1 MSDFKNLRGKE
12 YWRSLNELEKSP
24 EFSEFLHREFPQGAS
39 ELTNP
44 VTRRNFLTIMGASIA
59 LAGVAGCR
67 KPVEKIIPYVIQP
80 EEVVPGIAQ
89 HYATTMPFGNS
100 AYGLLV
106 ESHEGRPTKI
116 EGNKL
121 HPSSLGGTNLFI
133 QASILGL
140 YDPDRSQ
147 RVLHNGAESSWD
159 DFVTAWRALY
169 AGFVAN
175 RGEGLAV
182 VSEAFSSPTL
192 ARLKAEFVRQ
202 FPQAVWATYES
213 VSDENIYEGIKIAT
227 GKTLRPN
234 YAYDKA
240 EVIVSLDAD
249 FLFSESENVAAAKG
263 FADGRR
269 ISSEHDFMNRL
280 YVAESVYSVTGTMA
294 DHRLRLTSSQV
305 APFTAALVIELKRQG
320 LAIPVSNQLAEFSRN
335 DFDKKWLTVA
345 ASDLIGSRGR
355 SIVVAG
361 RRQPPIVHALVF
373 AVNQALG
380 NVNAT
385 ISYSDLVDAEIP
397 SRTALADLSK
407 RMLAGQID
415 TLVMIGGNAL
425 YDAPTDCDFANGL
438 AKVVNTIHL
447 SQYVNETSHS
457 VKWNLPEAHYLE
469 YWGDARAASGTVSVI
484 QPLILPLFGGHSSV
498 ELLQLLASG
507 RENRGYDIVRQ
518 TWRKMLTGNFEKE
531 WQHVLHDGR
540 LEKSAVPTIAPL
552 LDENAIAKQISA
564 GAIKKSAS
572 PSGTVEI
579 VFQPSPA
586 TFDGRYANNGW
597 LQETPDPITKITWDN
612 VAVIS
617 PATARE
623 MGIRNSEIVRLAH
636 EGRTLEI
643 AAWLVPGQPDGT
655 ITLDLGYGRKASGR
669 VGNGVGFDVCP
680 LRTLE
685 GYDFITGAAITATG
699 GKYAI
704 SCAQDHGSMEG
715 RPLVREATLE
725 EYRKEPKFAQE
736 MVEHPPLK
744 SLWDEH
750 DYSQGYQWGLAVD
763 LNTCVGCGACTL
775 ACQSENNIPI
785 VGKTQVGNGREMNWI
800 RVDRYFSGE
809 TDDAQVVYQPVM
821 CQHCENAPCEQVCPV
836 AATVHNK
843 EGLNVMVYNRCI
855 GTRYCSNNCPYK
867 VRRFNFFNYTKDTPE
882 IVKMVMNPDVTVR
895 SRGVMEKCTFCIQ
908 RINRGKN
915 AAKLENREVRDGEIV
930 TACQQACPTQAI
942 VFGNIND
949 PASKVSKAKRQNR
962 NYELLAELNTKPRL
976 SYLARIRNPHPELG

>member
-1 MSDFKNLRGKE
+1 MSDFKNLKGKE

-24 EFSEFLHREFPQGAS
+24 EFTEFLQREFPQGAS

-67 KPVEKIIPYVIQP
+67 KPVEKIIPYVVQP
-80 EEVVPGIAQ
+80 EEIVPGIAQ

-121 HPSSLGGTNLFI
+121 HPSSLGGTNPFI

-147 RVLHNGAESSWD
+147 RVSRNGVESSWD
-159 DFVTAWRALY
+159 DFVSAWRGRHAE
-169 AGFVAN
+169 FVAN
-175 RGEGLAV
+175 QGKGLAV
-182 VSEAFSSPTL
+182 LSEAFSSPTL
-192 ARLKAEFVRQ
+192 ARLKSELVRQ
-202 FPQAVWATYES
+202 FPQATWVTYES
-213 VSDENIYEGIKIAT
+213 VSDENIYEGMKIAT
-227 GKTLRPN
+227 GKTLRPV

-249 FLFSESENVAAAKG
+249 FLFSESESITAAKG

-269 ISSEHDFMNRL
+269 ISSERDSMNRL

-294 DHRLRLTSSQV
+294 DHRLRLTSSQM
-305 APFTAALVIELKRQG
+305 APFTAALVLELQRQG
-320 LAIPVSNQLAEFSRN
+320 LSIPIATQLAAFGQN

-345 ASDLIGSRGR
+345 ASDLIASRGK
-355 SIVVAG
+355 SIVVSG

-373 AVNQALG
+373 AINQALG
-380 NVNAT
+380 NFSAT
-385 ISYSDLVDAEIP
+385 ISYGELVDAEIP
-397 SRTALADLSK
+397 SRKGLADLSK
-407 RMLAGQID
+407 KMLAGEIN
-415 TLVMIGGNAL
+415 TLVMIGGNSV
-425 YDAPTDCDFANGL
+425 YDAPADSDFTNAL
-438 AKVVNTIHL
+438 AKVANTIHL
-447 SQYVNETSHS
+447 SQYVNETSQNA
-457 VKWNLPEAHYLE
+457 KWHLPETHYLE
-469 YWGDARAASGTVSVI
+469 YWGDARAADGTVSVI

-507 RENRGYDIVRQ
+507 RESRGYDVVRQ
-518 TWRKMLTGNFEKE
+518 TWGKLLTGNFEKE
-531 WQHVLHDGR
+531 WQRVLHDGR
-540 LEKSAVPTIAPL
+540 LDKSSVPAVMQS
-552 LDENAIAKQISA
+552 LDENGIAKQVSA
-564 GAIKKSAS
+564 GAIKKSAN

-579 VFQPSPA
+579 VFQPSSVI
-586 TFDGRYANNGW
+586 FDGRYANNGW

-617 PATARE
+617 PATAKE
-623 MGIRNSEIVRLAH
+623 MGIKNSDLVRLAH
-636 EGRTLEI
+636 DGRILEV

-669 VGNGVGFDVCP
+669 VGNGVGFDVSQ
-680 LRTLE
+680 LRTLDAY
-685 GYDFITGAAITATG
+685 GFISGVAITATG
-699 GKYAI
+699 RKYAI

-725 EYRKEPKFAQE
+725 EYRQEPKFAQE

-750 DYSQGYQWGLAVD
+750 DYSKGYQWGLAVD
-763 LNTCVGCGACTL
+763 LNTCIGCGACTL

-785 VGKTQVGNGREMNWI
+785 VGKTQVAVGREMNWI

-809 TDDAQVVYQPVM
+809 ADDAQVVYQPVM

-836 AATVHNK
+836 AATVHDK

-882 IVKMVMNPDVTVR
+882 IVKMAMNPDVTVR

-915 AAKLENREVRDGEIV
+915 TAKLENREVRDGEIV

-942 VFGNIND
+942 EFGNVND
-949 PASKVSKAKRQNR
+949 ATSKVSKVKRQNR

-976 SYLARIRNPHPELG
+976 SYLARIRNPNPKLG

>member
-1 MSDFKNLRGKE
+1 
-12 YWRSLNELEKSP
+12 
-24 EFSEFLHREFPQGAS
+24 
-39 ELTNP
+39 
-44 VTRRNFLTIMGASIA
+44 
-59 LAGVAGCR
+59 
-67 KPVEKIIPYVIQP
+67 VIQP
-80 EEVVPGIAQ
+80 EEVVPGMAQ

-116 EGNKL
+116 EGNRQ
-121 HPSSLGGTNLFI
+121 HPSSLGGTNPFI

-159 DFVTAWRALY
+159 DFVTTWRTLFAR
-169 AGFVAN
+169 FVTN

-182 VSEAFSSPTL
+182 LSEAFSSPTL
-192 ARLKAEFVRQ
+192 ARLKAEFLQQ
-202 FPQAVWATYES
+202 FPQATWVTHES

-227 GKTLRPN
+227 GKTLRPI
-234 YAYDKA
+234 YSYDKA

-249 FLFSESENVAAAKG
+249 FLFGESESVVAAKG

-269 ISSEHDFMNRL
+269 ISSEHDSMNRL
-280 YVAESVYSVTGTMA
+280 YVAESIYSVTGTMA
-294 DHRLRLTSSQV
+294 DHRLRLTGSQI
-305 APFTAALVIELKRQG
+305 APFTAALVLELQRQG
-320 LAIPVSNQLAEFSRN
+320 LAIPIGNQLAEFSPN
-335 DFDKKWLTVA
+335 DFDTKWLTVA
-345 ASDLIGSRGR
+345 ASDLIAAHGK

-361 RRQPPIVHALVF
+361 RRQPPIVHTLVF
-373 AVNQALG
+373 AINRALG

-385 ISYSDLVDAEIP
+385 ISYNELTDAEIP
-397 SRTALADLSK
+397 NRLALVDLSK
-407 RMLAGQID
+407 KMLAGRID
-415 TLVMIGGNAL
+415 TLVMFGGNAV
-425 YDAPTDCDFANGL
+425 YDAPADCDFANAL
-438 AKVVNTIHL
+438 SKVANTIQL
-447 SQYVNETSHS
+447 SQYINETSHGVS
-457 VKWNLPEAHYLE
+457 WHLPEAHYLE
-469 YWGDARAASGTVSVI
+469 YWGDARAAAGTAGVI
-484 QPLILPLFGGHSSV
+484 QPLILPLFGGHGPV

-507 RENRGYDIVRQ
+507 RDERGYDIVRR
-518 TWRKMLTGNFEKE
+518 TWSKILTGNFEKE
-531 WQHVLHDGR
+531 WQRVLHDGR
-540 LEKSAVPTIAPL
+540 LDKPSVPTVTPS
-552 LDENAIAKQISA
+552 LDETAIARQLSA
-564 GAIKKSAS
+564 GVLKKNTS
-572 PSGTVEI
+572 PAGTVEI
-579 VFQPSPA
+579 AFQPSPA
-586 TFDGRYANNGW
+586 MFDGRYANNGW

-612 VAVIS
+612 IAAIS
-617 PATARE
+617 PATAKKLRISN
-623 MGIRNSEIVRLAH
+623 GDIVRLANKEH
-636 EGRTLEI
+636 SLEI
-643 AAWLVPGQPDGT
+643 AAWLVPGQPDGM
-655 ITLDLGYGRKASGR
+655 ITLDLGYGRKISGR
-669 VGNGVGFDVCP
+669 VGNGVGFDVGP
-680 LRTLE
+680 LRTLD
-685 GYDFITGAAITATG
+685 GYHFITGATITATG
-699 GKYAI
+699 RKYPI

-725 EYRKEPKFAQE
+725 EYRKKPKFAKE

-744 SLWDEH
+744 SLWEEH
-750 DYSQGYQWGLAVD
+750 DYSQGYQWGLTVD
-763 LNTCVGCGACTL
+763 LNTCIGCGACTL

-785 VGKTQVGNGREMNWI
+785 VGKTQVANGREMNWI

-809 TDDAQVVYQPVM
+809 VDDAQVMHQPVM

-836 AATVHNK
+836 AATVHDK

-882 IVKMVMNPDVTVR
+882 IVKMAMNPDVTVR

-949 PASKVSKAKRQNR
+949 PASKVSQTKRQNR

-976 SYLARIRNPHPELG
+976 SYLARIRNPHPRLG